1 MPLEYVSYLWVGWP
15 LQYQIIDVPARQGV
29 LVWNDVCQVGMRDTY
44 ACNHLYKPGICAFVT
59 GACNAEGCGLIAD
72 ALNLLVK

>member
-1 MPLEYVSYLWVGWP
+1 MYLHVGVCWFGMVRAGWVCGDM
-15 LQYQIIDVPARQGV
+15 Y
-29 LVWNDVCQVGMRDTY
+29 T
-44 ACNHLYKPGICAFVT
+44 CNHLYKPGICAFDT